1 MIENDYRNLKFLIV
15 DDFDT
20 FQKILKRLLHGLSAQ
35 DIDMALSG
43 AQAIKACQQQKYDVI
58 FCDFDLGR
66 GINGLQVLEELRYM
80 ELLKSST
87 VFIMITAESGRDA
100 VVGAMEYKPDA
111 YMNKPVSSGELQA
124 RLVKS
129 LKQKKALAPI
139 YRHLDN
145 ADYQKAMIECEEHI
159 AQGSRHKNF
168 CLKTKGNLLQKL
180 AKYKEAQGL
189 YEDVLKDRPLFW
201 AQIGLAHV
209 LAAQD
214 LNNDALQAFQKAYKD
229 NPASLEAFEG
239 AARTL
244 VKLGDAN
251 AAQKL
256 LEQCSSISS
265 RSVTRQK
272 LLSEVCKINGDFE
285 AAAKASRSVVKLA
298 EYGIHKSA
306 DNDLDLA
313 DNLTEAALH
322 SIDEDKTKKFANE
335 ALDTL
340 KKTQKEYDNQE
351 IAIQSKLVESRVQV
365 SLKNDRE
372 AQQALQDAEAQLQ
385 AASGKP
391 SLRSQLELTKSY
403 LQTGHK
409 DQANKL
415 LKKLAL
421 QYQDDPK
428 VSALLDKLT
437 DEPVTQSGKREVVS
451 INKNG
456 IAMFEEGEYQQ
467 AIELFSQAIQKFP
480 KHLGIRLNVI
490 QSFLFDMKKKGPSQK
505 QFSLCEHHM
514 NVIKNMDETNKQYKR
529 YLSFQAALKALNQHL
544 SKKAS

>member
-35 DIDMALSG
+35 DIDMALTG

-58 FCDFDLGR
+58 FCDFDLGK
-66 GINGLQVLEELRYM
+66 GINGLQVLEELRYL

-87 VFIMITAESGRDA
+87 VFIMVTAESGRDA

-129 LKQKKALAPI
+129 LKQKQALASI

-145 ADYQKAMIECEEHI
+145 TDYQKALKECDEHI
-159 AQGSRHKNF
+159 SQGSRHKNF
-168 CLKTKGNLLQKL
+168 CLKTKGNLLLKL
-180 AKYKEAQGL
+180 THYKEAQSL
-189 YEDVLKDRPLFW
+189 YEEVLKERPLFW

-214 LNNDALQAFQKAYKD
+214 LNNDALQAFQKAYQD

-251 AAQKL
+251 AAQRL
-256 LEQCSSISS
+256 LEQSSTISS

-272 LLSEVCKINGDFE
+272 LLSEICKINGDFE
-285 AAAKASRSVVKLA
+285 GAAKASRRVVKLA

-306 DNDLDLA
+306 NNDLDLA

-322 SIDEDKTKKFANE
+322 STNEERTKDLAHE
-335 ALDTL
+335 ALETL
-340 KKTQKEYDNQE
+340 KNTQKEYDNQDVT
-351 IAIQSKLVESRVQV
+351 IQSKLVESRAQV
-365 SLKNDRE
+365 SLNHDKE
-372 AQQALQDAEAQLQ
+372 AQQALRDAEEKMQMT
-385 AASGKP
+385 SGKV
-391 SLRSQLELTKSY
+391 SLRTQLELTKSY

-409 DQANKL
+409 DKAHEL
-415 LKKLAL
+415 LKTLAE

-428 VSALLDKLT
+428 ISALLDKLT

-456 IAMFEEGEYQQ
+456 IAMFDEGQYQK
-467 AIELFSQAIQKFP
+467 AIELFSQAIQRFP

-490 QSFLFDMKKKGPSQK
+490 QSFLFDMKQNGPNQKKLA
-505 QFSLCEHHM
+505 LCEHHM
-514 NVIKNMDETNKQYKR
+514 NIIKGMDESNKQFKR

-544 SKKAS
+544 NKKAS